1 MREVQSFV
9 CGVSD
14 AERKHRYIVLVARH
28 WIRLTEIADIR
39 LYERSS
45 IYRLHRR
52 NLICN
57 REFLI
62 QPLTAK
68 SILQLDWVINYYR
81 LYNAV
86 SLFFSFLF
94 FLFPFIFNFFNFI
107 VVSSVFL
114 SSNKTLLLFTS
125 FPFNFKTKTKKNKE
139 GEFTFFYLLARNY
152 YFFSSSS
159 FVELL
164 QTSRVSFRF
173 FFFVHLTWTTWI
185 SFHFLT
191 FLTFFFSRF
200 YSSL

>member
-1 MREVQSFV
+1 MEETEEICWPVREVQSFV

-86 SLFFSFLF
+86 SLFFL
-94 FLFPFIFNFFNFI
+94 
-107 VVSSVFL
+107 
-114 SSNKTLLLFTS
+114 
-125 FPFNFKTKTKKNKE
+125 
-139 GEFTFFYLLARNY
+139 
-152 YFFSSSS
+152 YFFSILSSYLPS
-159 FVELL
+159 FFSQL
-164 QTSRVSFRF
+164 RF
-173 FFFVHLTWTTWI
+173 FFFTFYFAFFQLDNENKKECTFSYFLGIISFSQNYYKPSESRFVFFRSFIWTTWI
-185 SFHFLT
+185 SFHF
-191 FLTFFFSRF
+191 FIV
-200 YSSL
+200 

>member
-1 MREVQSFV
+1 MRKEKVEGTEEICWPVREVQSFV

-86 SLFFSFLF
+86 SLFFFLLLNFIIISSF
-94 FLFPFIFNFFNFI
+94 FLFSTLFSFFFYFLLC
-107 VVSSVFL
+107 FL
-114 SSNKTLLLFTS
+114 STWQRKQKRMYIFLL
-125 FPFNFKTKTKKNKE
+125 P
-139 GEFTFFYLLARNY
+139 RNY
-152 YFFSSSS
+152 FF
-159 FVELL
+159 FAELL
-164 QTSRVSFRF
+164 QTFRVSFRF
-173 FFFVHLTWTTWI
+173 F
-185 SFHFLT
+185 SFILFGP
-191 FLTFFFSRF
+191 RE
-200 YSSL
+200 

>member
-1 MREVQSFV
+1 MRKEKVEGTEEICWPVREVQSFV

-86 SLFFSFLF
+86 SLFFPSSQLHHHIF
-94 FLFPFIFNFFNFI
+94 FLFVLNF
-107 VVSSVFL
+107 V
-114 SSNKTLLLFTS
+114 
-125 FPFNFKTKTKKNKE
+125 
-139 GEFTFFYLLARNY
+139 
-152 YFFSSSS
+152 
-159 FVELL
+159 
-164 QTSRVSFRF
+164 F
-173 FFFVHLTWTTWI
+173 FFFFTFYFAFFQLDNENKKECTFSYFLGIT
-185 SFHFLT
+185 SFSQNYYKPSE
-191 FLTFFFSRF
+191 SRF
-200 YSSL
+200 VFFRSFYLDHVNKFPLFYCLTYFFRFHSSL

>member
-1 MREVQSFV
+1 MRKGKVEETEEICWPVREVQSFV

-86 SLFFSFLF
+86 SLFFLYFSSTSSYLPSFCSQLYFLF
-94 FLFPFIFNFFNFI
+94 FYFLLC
-107 VVSSVFL
+107 FL
-114 SSNKTLLLFTS
+114 STWQRKQKRIYIFLL
-125 FPFNFKTKTKKNKE
+125 P
-139 GEFTFFYLLARNY
+139 RNY
-152 YFFSSSS
+152 FF
-159 FVELL
+159 FAELL
-164 QTSRVSFRF
+164 QTFRVSFRF
-173 FFFVHLTWTTWI
+173 FFVHFIWTTWI
-185 SFHFLT
+185 SFHF
-191 FLTFFFSRF
+191 FIV
-200 YSSL
+200 

>member
-1 MREVQSFV
+1 MRKEKVEGTEEICWPVREVQSFV

-86 SLFFSFLF
+86 SLFFSFFSTSSSYLLSFCSQLCFLF
-94 FLFPFIFNFFNFI
+94 FFTFYFAFFQLDNENKKECTF
-107 VVSSVFL
+107 SYFL
-114 SSNKTLLLFTS
+114 GITS
-125 FPFNFKTKTKKNKE
+125 FSQNYYKPSESRFVF
-139 GEFTFFYLLARNY
+139 FRSFYLDHVNKFPLFY
-152 YFFSSSS
+152 CLTYFF
-159 FVELL
+159 
-164 QTSRVSFRF
+164 RF
-173 FFFVHLTWTTWI
+173 H
-185 SFHFLT
+185 
-191 FLTFFFSRF
+191 
-200 YSSL
+200 SSL

>member
-1 MREVQSFV
+1 MRKEKVKETEEICWPVREVQSFV

-86 SLFFSFLF
+86 SLLFLYFFSTSSSYLPSFCFQLYFLF
-94 FLFPFIFNFFNFI
+94 FLLF
-107 VVSSVFL
+107 
-114 SSNKTLLLFTS
+114 TLLS
-125 FPFNFKTKTKKNKE
+125 FNLTTKTKKNIH
-139 GEFTFFYLLARNY
+139 FPT
-152 YFFSSSS
+152 SS
-159 FVELL
+159 ELL
-164 QTSRVSFRF
+164 FFRRTTTNLPSLVS
-173 FFFVHLTWTTWI
+173 FFFVHFIWTTWI
-185 SFHFLT
+185 SFHF
-191 FLTFFFSRF
+191 FIV
-200 YSSL
+200 

>member
-1 MREVQSFV
+1 MRKEKVEGTEEICWPVREVQSFV

-86 SLFFSFLF
+86 SLFFPSSQLHHHIF
-94 FLFPFIFNFFNFI
+94 FLFVLNFVFFFFFYFLLC
-107 VVSSVFL
+107 FL
-114 SSNKTLLLFTS
+114 STWQRKQKRMYIFLL
-125 FPFNFKTKTKKNKE
+125 P
-139 GEFTFFYLLARNY
+139 RNY
-152 YFFSSSS
+152 FF
-159 FVELL
+159 FAELL
-164 QTSRVSFRF
+164 QTFRVSFRF
-173 FFFVHLTWTTWI
+173 F
-185 SFHFLT
+185 SFILFGP
-191 FLTFFFSRF
+191 RE
-200 YSSL
+200 

>member
-14 AERKHRYIVLVARH
+14 AERKHCYIVLVARH

-86 SLFFSFLF
+86 SLFPFLF
-94 FLFPFIFNFFNFI
+94 FFLLLLTFSTSSSYPRLLVLKQDTSFYFAFFQLDNE
-107 VVSSVFL
+107 
-114 SSNKTLLLFTS
+114 NKTKRRRIYIFLLTRSELF
-125 FPFNFKTKTKKNKE
+125 
-139 GEFTFFYLLARNY
+139 FF
-152 YFFSSSS
+152 S

-164 QTSRVSFRF
+164 QTSRVSFHF
-173 FFFVHLTWTTWI
+173 FFF
-185 SFHFLT
+185 SFIL
-191 FLTFFFSRF
+191 LGPRE
-200 YSSL
+200 